1 MYKKKNNFFNLKKNK
16 MRQEKIK
23 KFAIV
28 IGRIRGGSRSSLL

>member
-1 MYKKKNNFFNLKKNK
+1 

-28 IGRIRGGSRSSLL
+28 IGRIRSGSKSSLI